1 MDSEAHERRKCKA
14 GDYLYQVMN
23 MGAESDEIQW
33 IINKPGP
40 VVGTYS
46 FGMNTNVLGSFFHFL

>member
-23 MGAESDEIQW
+23 MGAESDEIQR
-33 IINKPGP
+33 IINKSGP

-46 FGMNTNVLGSFFHFL
+46 VGMNTKVLGSFFHFL

>member
-23 MGAESDEIQW
+23 MWAESDEIQR

-40 VVGTYS
+40 VVGAYS
-46 FGMNTNVLGSFFHFL
+46 FGMNTNVFGSFFHFL

>member
-23 MGAESDEIQW
+23 MGAESDEIQR

-40 VVGTYS
+40 VVGTYF

>member
-14 GDYLYQVMN
+14 GDYLCQVMN
-23 MGAESDEIQW
+23 MGAEGVEIQRF
-33 IINKPGP
+33 INKPGP
-40 VVGTYS
+40 VVGTYF

>member
-23 MGAESDEIQW
+23 MGSESDEIQW
-33 IINKPGP
+33 IINKLRP
-40 VVGTYS
+40 VVVAYS